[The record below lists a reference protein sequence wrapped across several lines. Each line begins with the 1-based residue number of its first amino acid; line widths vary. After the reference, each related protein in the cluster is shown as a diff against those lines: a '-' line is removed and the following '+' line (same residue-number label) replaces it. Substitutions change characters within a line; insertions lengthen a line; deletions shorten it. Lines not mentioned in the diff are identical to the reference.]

1 MVKDTYRGEF
11 SDMPGLT
18 EQRSSAANL
27 GNLLSLLDPQ
37 IAGILDLAL
46 EGKDISPEDA
56 TVLFDTSGLEYHAL
70 TVVADELRRRTV
82 GDIVTYVVNRN
93 INFTNVCIKRCGF
106 CAFSRDFREEQ
117 GYLLPEEEIVR
128 RAKEAWDY
136 GATEVCIQAGLPPQ
150 MEGDLYIRLCEAI
163 KRELPDIHIHG
174 FSPEEVLYGSI
185 RSRCSI
191 REYLEG
197 LKAAG
202 VGSLPGTS
210 AEILDQELRDEISPG
225 RIRVDQWTEVITTAH
240 ELGIPTTSTVM
251 FGHVETNGQIARHI
265 GLIRDIQQRT
275 GGITEFVP
283 LSFVSSEAP
292 MFLKGLVEGVRPGPT
307 GMDVVKV
314 HAIARIMLN
323 NWIPNVQA
331 SWVKEGSRVSQL
343 LLTAGVN
350 DLGGTLINES
360 ISTSAGAQHGQLMR
374 PSEFRQM
381 IRQAGRIPAE
391 RFTTY
396 GTKRVFDDADQEL
409 DPLDLVGD
417 NVEELFGSYQRLI
430 RLDTYRFQHPK
441 HSKNEDLE
449 ATVPGG
455 PA

>member
-1 MVKDTYRGEF
+1 MPAQSEQSGQNGAKNLESVIGALKPETAAVLDRALSGE
-11 SDMPGLT
+11 
-18 EQRSSAANL
+18 
-27 GNLLSLLDPQ
+27 
-37 IAGILDLAL
+37 
-46 EGKDISPEDA
+46 DITVEEA
-56 TVLFDTSGLEYHAL
+56 VVLFETEGQEYNAL
-70 TVVADELRRRTV
+70 VMTADELRRRTV

-106 CAFSRDFREEQ
+106 CAFSRDFRQEE
-117 GYLLPEEEIVR
+117 GYLLPVEEIIR

-136 GATEVCIQAGLPPQ
+136 GATEVCVQAGLPPK

-163 KRELPDIHIHG
+163 KKELPDMHIHG

-185 RSRCSI
+185 RSDITI
-191 REYLEG
+191 RAYLTE

-210 AEILDQELRDEISPG
+210 AEVLDQELRDKISPG
-225 RIRVDQWTEVITTAH
+225 RITVDQWTEVITTAH
-240 ELGIPTTSTVM
+240 GLGIPTTSTVM
-251 FGHVETNGQIARHI
+251 FGYLETPTQLAKHI
-265 GLIRDIQQRT
+265 DLIRGIQQQT

-283 LSFVSSEAP
+283 LSFVHTEAP
-292 MFLKGLVEGVRPGPT
+292 MFMQELVNDVRPGPS
-307 GMDVVKV
+307 GIEVIKM

-323 NWIPNVQA
+323 NWIPNIQA
-331 SWVKEGSRVSQL
+331 SWVKEGTRMSQL

-360 ISTSAGAQHGQLMR
+360 ISTAAGAQHGQLMR

-391 RFTTY
+391 RYTTY
-396 GTKRVFDDADQEL
+396 KTRRVFSETDQEL

-417 NVEELFGSYQRLI
+417 NVEEVFGSYNRLVK
-430 RLDTYRFQHPK
+430 LDTYRFEHPNK
-441 HSKNEDLE
+441 KPSAK
-449 ATVPGG
+449 V
-455 PA
+455 